1 MPKTK
6 KNKKRNKKRNKKY
19 NNLRETKRNA
29 RGVFDSRLP
38 GLLEDNAKA
47 EYERL
52 LNAAFILNTEML
64 AKQNDE
70 ILELEKQGVDGPAR
84 RTRMK
89 SRMPEANK
97 IADPRVARLANLLKE
112 RAYTKYAL
120 KWNVNGLTKL
130 EKGINEN
137 YRELIRPRANWDME
151 RMAPLPY
158 PWM

>member
-38 GLLEDNAKA
+38 GLLDDTAKA

-52 LNAAFILNTEML
+52 LKAAFTLNTEML
-64 AKQNDE
+64 ARQNAE

-84 RTRMK
+84 RTRSK
-89 SRMPEANK
+89 FRLPDP
-97 IADPRVARLANLLKE
+97 DPRVARLANLLKE

-120 KWNVNGLTKL
+120 KWNENGLTKL
-130 EKGINEN
+130 EKGIGEN
-137 YRELIRPRANWDME
+137 YRELIRPRATWDME

>member
-6 KNKKRNKKRNKKY
+6 KNKKRNKKY
-19 NNLRETKRNA
+19 NNLRKTKRNA

-38 GLLEDNAKA
+38 GLLDDNAKA

-52 LNAAFILNTEML
+52 LNAAFALNTQML
-64 AKQNDE
+64 AEQTAK
-70 ILELEKQGVDGPAR
+70 ILKLEKQGVDGPAR
-84 RTRMK
+84 RTRSK
-89 SRMPEANK
+89 FRLLDP
-97 IADPRVARLANLLKE
+97 DPRVAELAKLIKE
-112 RAYTKYAL
+112 RTYTKYAL
-120 KWNVNGLTKL
+120 KWNENGLTKL

-137 YRELIRPRANWDME
+137 YRELIRPRANWNME

>member
-1 MPKTK
+1 MPRT
-6 KNKKRNKKRNKKY
+6 KRNRKRNKKY
-19 NNLRETKRNA
+19 NNLRKTRRKLFSKRKG

-38 GLLEDNAKA
+38 GLLDDNAKA
-47 EYERL
+47 EYERRL
-52 LNAAFILNTEML
+52 KSAFTLNTEIL
-64 AKQNDE
+64 ARQNAE

-120 KWNVNGLTKL
+120 KWNENGLTKL
-130 EKGINEN
+130 KKE
-137 YRELIRPRANWDME
+137 
-151 RMAPLPY
+151 
-158 PWM
+158 